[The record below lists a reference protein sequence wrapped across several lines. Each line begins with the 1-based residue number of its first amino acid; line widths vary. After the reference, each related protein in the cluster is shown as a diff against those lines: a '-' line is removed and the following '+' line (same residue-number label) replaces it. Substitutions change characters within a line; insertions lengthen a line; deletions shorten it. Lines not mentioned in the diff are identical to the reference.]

1 MPGEKKIIGI
11 DFGTTFSEVAYLEDN
26 LPIIIPNQEGQNKTP
41 SIVSFSE
48 DGEVLVGEIARRQMA
63 VNPKGTVPSVKRL
76 LGLDYYD
83 IEERGDKLNFTIADN
98 NGNLVI
104 KIGGKDYTPDEIA
117 GFILAK
123 LKAAAEEYL
132 NEEVK
137 YAVITVPAY
146 YDDLQREATIRAA
159 KYAGLEVVRLVNE
172 PTAAAMAY
180 GLQKKPQEVIAV
192 YDFGGGTF
200 DISILQVEK
209 STFEVLST
217 YGDTYLGGEN
227 IDNDLAELL
236 AREFEEEHHIDL
248 TQDYVSFMRLKEA
261 AEAAKCELST
271 RTQTLI
277 SLPFITSTKKGV
289 LHLERKLE
297 RSELERIVEP
307 YIQRTLECC
316 QQALNSA
323 ALTTKNIDCVI
334 LVGGTTRIPAVR
346 QAVAEFFGKQPV
358 IGLNP
363 DEIVA
368 QGAAIQGGVL
378 EGKLKEVVLL
388 DITPHSLGI
397 ETQND
402 NISIL
407 IEKNSTIPIKA
418 SKLFT
423 TTVDNQRFVN
433 IHVLQGESPIASE
446 NRSLGK
452 FTLTDLPEAPAG
464 IPRIR
469 VTFFINTDGV
479 IEVSAVELSSGIE
492 KKVTLVHSK
501 MDSTERKARRKE
513 RMIVFDPRRPRRGR
527 VPEVQ
532 ITPSKP
538 IKEEVIKTKAID
550 ESTFLLEESEKATS
564 LDRHSTAA
572 ISKKQEPTFQFIEG
586 EDTKKDL
593 AVSVNFSEEN
603 TAIQRIESQPRNEFA
618 FKFYSEL
625 LKEETLEISF
635 SNNLNEALRRIAEDD
650 VSSTAITKY
659 QEAIDELR
667 EAIARHPKAF
677 NLYYLYIKMQL
688 FVNGHKKALEV
699 VEELKQ
705 KNAVP
710 PEVLGK
716 LYDTIIQ
723 KFPSSLEARKLRG
736 MFYFEQGLYK
746 EAIPDLE
753 LVFEKERDTKWLRKI
768 SVAYEDVL
776 QKNQDP
782 ALKFRLVKAYFNL
795 NELDK
800 AIELLQDLV
809 DIEEFRMRA
818 LKLLGLCLW
827 QKKLYVKAW
836 QKFKLLPLNSELAD
850 LIYRLAK
857 DMEEAEQLKPAANA
871 YQRLIEYQEDYRDV
885 QLRLKKINY
894 RLKLQ
899 EEAGSLEMA
908 DIKEPRFLIMEEI
921 NRGSMGVIYKA
932 RDIIL
937 DEIVAIKVLNES
949 LLKDEQAVR
958 RFKLEA
964 KAAKRLSHPHI
975 VRIHDFYE
983 SENKKLIS
991 MEYIEGKDLKTLLAE
1006 RKTLTEAEVINYALQ
1021 ICDALEYAHNIGVVH
1036 RDLKPAN
1043 IMITPEGEI
1052 KITDF
1057 GIAKIISTEEM
1068 TKAGTAIIGTP
1079 LYMAPEQILGG
1090 KIDPR
1095 TDIYSLGIL
1104 MYEMLSGKP
1113 PFYQGNVEYHHVHT
1127 EPAPLPE
1134 RISPKL
1140 RAIVERCIKKKP
1152 EDRFQ
1157 NVKELITALKS

>member
-1 MPGEKKIIGI
+1 MHGEKKIIGI

-41 SIVSFSE
+41 SIVAFSE

-83 IEERGDKLNFTIADN
+83 IEERGDKLSFTIADN

-104 KIGGKDYTPDEIA
+104 KIGGKDYTPEEIA

-209 STFEVLST
+209 NTFEVLST

-236 AREFEEEHHIDL
+236 AREFEEQHHIDL

-261 AEAAKCELST
+261 AEAAKCELSA

-358 IGLNP
+358 VGLNP

-397 ETQND
+397 ETQN
-402 NISIL
+402 NNMSVL

-469 VTFFINTDGV
+469 VTFFINTNGV
-479 IEVSAVELSSGIE
+479 IEVSAVDLSSGIE

-501 MDSTERKARRKE
+501 MDSAERKARRRE
-513 RMIVFDPRRPRRGR
+513 RLIVFDPRRPRRGR
-527 VPEVQ
+527 APEVQ
-532 ITPSKP
+532 PTITSSA
-538 IKEEVIKTKAID
+538 KEEAVKTQETVEKVPVWENQEKTALLNQS
-550 ESTFLLEESEKATS
+550 ST
-564 LDRHSTAA
+564 A
-572 ISKKQEPTFQFIEG
+572 ISKTQEPAFEFIEG
-586 EDTKKDL
+586 EDTKRDF
-593 AVSVNFSEEN
+593 AVSVNLGEEN
-603 TAIQRIESQPRNEFA
+603 TAIQKIEPQPRNEFA
-618 FKFYSEL
+618 FKLYSEL

-635 SNNLNEALRRIAEDD
+635 SNNLNDALRRIAEDD
-650 VSSTAITKY
+650 VSSTAISRY
-659 QEAIDELR
+659 QGAIDELR
-667 EAIARHPKAF
+667 EVIERHPKAF
-677 NLYYLYIKMQL
+677 NLYYLFIKMHL

-699 VEELKQ
+699 VEDLKQ
-705 KNAVP
+705 KKTVP

-723 KFPSSLEARKLRG
+723 KLPSSLEARKLRG

-746 EAIPDLE
+746 ESIPDLE
-753 LVFEKERDTKWLRKI
+753 LLFEKERDTKWLRKI
-768 SVAYEDVL
+768 SAAYEQVL

-782 ALKFRLVKAYFNL
+782 AIKFRLVKAYFNL
-795 NELDK
+795 NEIDK
-800 AIELLQDLV
+800 AIELLQELV

-836 QKFKLLPLNSELAD
+836 QKFKLLPLDSEIAD

-857 DMEEAEQLKPAANA
+857 DMEDAEQLKPAANA
-871 YQRLIEYQEDYRDV
+871 YQRLIEYQEDYRDA

-899 EEAGSLEMA
+899 EEAGSPEMV
-908 DIKEPRFLIMEEI
+908 DIKEPRFLIMEET

-964 KAAKRLSHPHI
+964 KAAKRLSHPYI

-983 SENKKLIS
+983 SEKKKLIS

-1006 RKTLTEAEVINYALQ
+1006 RKTLTETEVIRYALQ
-1021 ICDALEYAHNIGVVH
+1021 ICDALEYAHNIGVIH

-1057 GIAKIISTEEM
+1057 GIAKIISTEEV

-1095 TDIYSLGIL
+1095 TDIYALGIL

-1127 EPAPLPE
+1127 EPAPLPD
-1134 RISPKL
+1134 RVSPKL

-1152 EDRFQ
+1152 EERFQ
-1157 NVKELITALKS
+1157 NVKELIAALKS

>member
-1 MPGEKKIIGI
+1 
-11 DFGTTFSEVAYLEDN
+11 
-26 LPIIIPNQEGQNKTP
+26 
-41 SIVSFSE
+41 
-48 DGEVLVGEIARRQMA
+48 
-63 VNPKGTVPSVKRL
+63 
-76 LGLDYYD
+76 
-83 IEERGDKLNFTIADN
+83 
-98 NGNLVI
+98 
-104 KIGGKDYTPDEIA
+104 A

-123 LKAAAEEYL
+123 LKAAAEQYL

-209 STFEVLST
+209 NTFEVLST

-236 AREFEEEHHIDL
+236 AREFKERHHIDL
-248 TQDYVSFMRLKEA
+248 TQDYVSFIRLKEA
-261 AEAAKCELST
+261 AEAAKCELSA

-289 LHLERKLE
+289 LHLERKIE
-297 RSELERIVEP
+297 RSELEAIIQP

-316 QQALNSA
+316 EQALNGA

-358 IGLNP
+358 VGLNP

-397 ETQND
+397 ETQN
-402 NISIL
+402 NNMSVL

-469 VTFFINTDGV
+469 VTFFINADGV

-492 KKVTLVHSK
+492 KKITLVHSK
-501 MDSTERKARRKE
+501 IESAERTARRRE
-513 RMIVFDPRRPRRGR
+513 RLRVFDPRRPKRGR

-532 ITPSKP
+532 PTITRPG
-538 IKEEVIKTKAID
+538 KEETIKT
-550 ESTFLLEESEKATS
+550 EEKAEGVPVIEKPEKVTS
-564 LDRHSTAA
+564 LDVDST
-572 ISKKQEPTFQFIEG
+572 SVSTKLEPEFQFVEG
-586 EDTKKDL
+586 EETKKEI
-593 AVSVNFSEEN
+593 AASVSIGEEKTTIQKVDFPSRKERFKLFSELM
-603 TAIQRIESQPRNEFA
+603 Q
-618 FKFYSEL
+618 
-625 LKEETLEISF
+625 EETLDISF
-635 SNNLNEALRRIAEDD
+635 SNNLNDALRRIAEDD

-659 QEAIDELR
+659 QEALDELK
-667 EAIARHPKAF
+667 EALARYPEAY
-677 NLYYLYIKMQL
+677 NLYYLFIKMHL

-699 VEELKQ
+699 MEEIKRQ
-705 KNAVP
+705 KAIP
-710 PEVLGK
+710 PEVMTK
-716 LYDTIIQ
+716 LYDTVIQ
-723 KFPSSLEARKLRG
+723 KFPSSLEARKLRAQ
-736 MFYFEQGLYK
+736 FYFEQGLYDNS
-746 EAIPDLE
+746 IPDLE
-753 LVFEKERDTKWLRKI
+753 LLYEKERDTKWLRKI
-768 SVAYEDVL
+768 TVAYEQIL
-776 QKNQDP
+776 QETNDP
-782 ALKFRLVKAYFNL
+782 GVKFRLVKVYFNL
-795 NELDK
+795 NEIDK
-800 AIELLQDLV
+800 AIELLQELV

-836 QKFKLLPLNSELAD
+836 QKLKLLPLDEEMAE
-850 LIYRLAK
+850 LIYRLGK
-857 DMEEAEQLKPAANA
+857 DMEDAEQLKPAVSV
-871 YQRLIEYQEDYRDV
+871 YQRLLEYREDYLDV
-885 QLRLKKINY
+885 KLRLKKINY

-899 EEAGSLEMA
+899 DDAASPEVAE
-908 DIKEPRFLIMEEI
+908 IKEPRFLIIEEI

-932 RDIIL
+932 QDIIL

-964 KAAKRLSHPHI
+964 KAAKRLSHPYI

-983 SENKKLIS
+983 STNKKFLS
-991 MEYIEGKDLKTLLAE
+991 MEYIEGKDLKSILAE
-1006 RKTLTEAEVINYALQ
+1006 RKTLPEAEVIKYTLQ
-1021 ICDALEYAHNIGVVH
+1021 ICDALDYAHNIGVVH

-1043 IMITPEGEI
+1043 IMITQEGKI

-1057 GIAKIISTEEM
+1057 GIAKIVNVEEM

-1090 KIDPR
+1090 KIDAR
-1095 TDIYSLGIL
+1095 TDIYALGIL
-1104 MYEMLSGKP
+1104 M
-1113 PFYQGNVEYHHVHT
+1113 
-1127 EPAPLPE
+1127 
-1134 RISPKL
+1134 
-1140 RAIVERCIKKKP
+1140 
-1152 EDRFQ
+1152 
-1157 NVKELITALKS
+1157 